1 MQGTDQIRQAFSKRK
16 RGLALKCY
24 QLHKLTDAKV
34 RCMRSLIIECASW
47 QRAAVGKFQCSYKYV
62 LTIMLH
68 IDLTYVSVFVSSSPG
83 EFFELGHL

>member
-1 MQGTDQIRQAFSKRK
+1 
-16 RGLALKCY
+16 
-24 QLHKLTDAKV
+24 
-34 RCMRSLIIECASW
+34 MRSLIIECASW